1 MKVLFNL
8 LSIARKV
15 FIDKNEVLQ
24 MTSGERKCWNITIL
38 DDTIGDADVE
48 RFSVHLSP
56 YYGSVAHA
64 SAGVY
69 ITDNDKGMY
78 V

>member
-1 MKVLFNL
+1 
-8 LSIARKV
+8 
-15 FIDKNEVLQ
+15 

-38 DDTIGDADVE
+38 DDTIGDANVE